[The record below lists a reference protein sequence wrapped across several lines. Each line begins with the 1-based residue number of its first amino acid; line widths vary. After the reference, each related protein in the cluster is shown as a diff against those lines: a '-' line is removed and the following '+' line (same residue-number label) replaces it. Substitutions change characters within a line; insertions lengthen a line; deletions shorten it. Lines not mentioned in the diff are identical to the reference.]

1 MAFDS
6 RPSQQHTL
14 DEYHRNERKQGKL
27 PCDKDEFLKAVAG
40 EVLVLLNPDEV
51 HKPLDARQQETK
63 LKNFEQELDMAL
75 QADAEQKAMG
85 ARATAFKNH
94 PLRPIL
100 KKAIKNAI
108 EAVRTP
114 PRTKRKHQ
122 TLAKADEG
130 DVVTSSPEP
139 SAVAIIA
146 EESAN
151 VQRAV
156 KREIKNQTDKAIL
169 RLALYSS
176 RSSTN
181 RDTAEIL
188 GVSESTVSRRLEK
201 IYERL
206 RGQPEFQSL
215 VR

>member
-63 LKNFEQELDMAL
+63 LKNFEQELDLAL

-114 PRTKRKHQ
+114 PRTKRKHK
-122 TLAKADEG
+122 TLVKADE
-130 DVVTSSPEP
+130 VVTSSPEP
-139 SAVAIIA
+139 SAAAIIA
-146 EESAN
+146 EEIA
-151 VQRAV
+151 
-156 KREIKNQTDKAIL
+156 
-169 RLALYSS
+169 
-176 RSSTN
+176 
-181 RDTAEIL
+181 
-188 GVSESTVSRRLEK
+188 
-201 IYERL
+201 
-206 RGQPEFQSL
+206 
-215 VR
+215 

>member
-63 LKNFEQELDMAL
+63 LKNFEQELDLAL

-114 PRTKRKHQ
+114 PRTKRKHK
-122 TLAKADEG
+122 TLAKADE
-130 DVVTSSPEP
+130 VVTSSPEP
-139 SAVAIIA
+139 SAAAIIA
-146 EESAN
+146 EEIAN

-156 KREIKNQTDKAIL
+156 KREIKDQTDKAIL
-169 RLALYSS
+169 RL
-176 RSSTN
+176 RFFRCMTN
-181 RDTAEIL
+181 RDIAQTLEL
-188 GVSESTVSRRLEK
+188 SEATVSRRLKK
-201 IYERL
+201 IRKRL

-215 VR
+215 VELE